1 MARKTL
7 KITQLSQDRISHQ
20 VLPKCDFLGHKCG
33 RQCDL
38 SSFPCNFSLILS
50 FEMHSTVTSHSC
62 CSSLSLRSNAL
73 PGCMACIGRRRSP
86 LVRPTPPC
94 LLVQQSTGTVK
105 PQLRPKVSCAA
116 VKSGGKGFGAPA
128 VKSTTEELPPDQPCP
143 CGSGATYKACCSP
156 FHSGAA
162 LPDTAEQLLRSRC
175 GAVATW
181 GRVPVGGSDRPTAL
195 HPVLSSDPCLYL
207 SIW

>member
-1 MARKTL
+1 
-7 KITQLSQDRISHQ
+7 
-20 VLPKCDFLGHKCG
+20 
-33 RQCDL
+33 
-38 SSFPCNFSLILS
+38 
-50 FEMHSTVTSHSC
+50 
-62 CSSLSLRSNAL
+62 
-73 PGCMACIGRRRSP
+73 MACIGLRRSP
-86 LVRPTPPC
+86 LVGHTPPC
-94 LLVQQSTGTVK
+94 PSVQRSAGTVK
-105 PQLRPKVSCAA
+105 LQLRRGVPCAA

-181 GRVPVGGSDRPTAL
+181 GGVSVGGSDRPTAP
-195 HPVLSSDPCLYL
+195 HPV
-207 SIW
+207 